1 MTKTMQYVEKLLL
14 DILKGIVEFPDQIDL
29 HFSDESD
36 ERGDVTIINVK
47 LAREDVGACI
57 GQKGKNAEAIRKVV
71 GLVGFKQTGRRVYVK
86 IDAPRIPKNH
96 FEYSVDDKIKE

>member
-1 MTKTMQYVEKLLL
+1 MQQVETLLL
-14 DILKGIVEFPDQIDL
+14 DILKGIVDHPEEIELNFHEDTD
-29 HFSDESD
+29 D
-36 ERGDVTIINVK
+36 RGEVTIVNVK

-71 GLVGFKQTGRRVYVK
+71 GLVGFKQTGKRVYVK

-96 FEYSVDDKIKE
+96 FDYEGENKTGE

>member
-1 MTKTMQYVEKLLL
+1 MQQVETLLL
-14 DILKGIVEFPDQIDL
+14 DILKGIVDKPDEIEL
-29 HFSDESD
+29 HFNEEQDD
-36 ERGDVTIINVK
+36 RGEVTVVNVK

-71 GLVGFKQTGRRVYVK
+71 GLVGFKQTGKRVYVK

-96 FEYSVDDKIKE
+96 FDYTGTEDDTKNSEE